1 MVLLTIGA
9 IGGYLEIALDER
21 GAARYPQAA
30 AFQSARAALFALL
43 ETAKPQRIWMPRL
56 ICDAMIA
63 PALSA
68 MVEVKFYELTP
79 DLRVAEQVKLNRT
92 DWLLYVNYFG
102 ICGHASA
109 DALSRFGP
117 ERVILDH
124 SQAFFTAPP
133 DCLATIYS
141 PRKFFGLPD
150 GGLLV
155 TQLPVPRPPET
166 DTHSVDRMKHL
177 LQRLDGSPEA
187 GFPDYR
193 AAEESLSD
201 FRPRGM
207 SVLTRKLF
215 ASYDME
221 AARARRNG
229 NFKQLHDL
237 LGKRNS
243 VPLALGDVDGPL
255 GYPYGGKRP
264 ELRRALIARRVFV
277 PSYWTEVLGRAERQ
291 SVEEYWVTSVL
302 PLPCDQRY
310 GDEEMKEM
318 AGLVQSLEES
328 R

>member
-1 MVLLTIGA
+1 
-9 IGGYLEIALDER
+9 
-21 GAARYPQAA
+21 
-30 AFQSARAALFALL
+30 
-43 ETAKPQRIWMPRL
+43 
-56 ICDAMIA
+56 
-63 PALSA
+63 
-68 MVEVKFYELTP
+68 
-79 DLRVAEQVKLNRT
+79 
-92 DWLLYVNYFG
+92 
-102 ICGHASA
+102 
-109 DALSRFGP
+109 
-117 ERVILDH
+117 
-124 SQAFFTAPP
+124 
-133 DCLATIYS
+133 
-141 PRKFFGLPD
+141 
-150 GGLLV
+150 
-155 TQLPVPRPPET
+155 
-166 DTHSVDRMKHL
+166 
-177 LQRLDGSPEA
+177 
-187 GFPDYR
+187 
-193 AAEESLSD
+193 
-201 FRPRGM
+201 
-207 SVLTRKLF
+207 
-215 ASYDME
+215 ME